1 MNLFRR
7 FLFFFFGLAIG
18 SVFVMFFFQRKGT
31 EFCYLP
37 NCRVLKDLRSKPLTL
52 AESLKDYSVEQLTPL
67 FHDGDIDFSRSDTHS
82 ACRTYIIKGERGS
95 RCICL
100 NGAAARKV
108 LVGDTIIIMSYALM
122 DFEEAKNFK
131 PTIVF

>member
-1 MNLFRR
+1 MKLPVVLQWYSIINERYMNLLRR

-82 ACRTYIIKGERGS
+82 ACRTYIIKGE
-95 RCICL
+95 
-100 NGAAARKV
+100 
-108 LVGDTIIIMSYALM
+108 DTAHTPMEI
-122 DFEEAKNFK
+122 
-131 PTIVF
+131 TV

>member
-1 MNLFRR
+1 MNLLRR

-67 FHDGDIDFSRSDTHS
+67 FHDTHS
-82 ACRTYIIKGERGS
+82 ACRTYIIKGE
-95 RCICL
+95 
-100 NGAAARKV
+100 
-108 LVGDTIIIMSYALM
+108 DTAHTPMEITVESC
-122 DFEEAKNFK
+122 AKKATITAIK
-131 PTIVF
+131 PLQ